1 MKKVLFATTALIATA
16 GMASADITWRGFGR
30 FGVVHNEGNAAN
42 ETYLTQRMRLTVT
55 GTAESDA
62 GVEFEGRMRI
72 ESNETA
78 ADPVARANASEF
90 GAAGFAVTSGGFRLD
105 VGSVSNVIDSGDM
118 VAHGGASVGMQGFIG
133 NNTGFGLPANGFGT
147 GGSAVA
153 GLAIDSDADGDGDN
167 DFVDENGNPVNIKD
181 ATGVDPIIK
190 LRYRAGDLTVS
201 ASYRDADE
209 QTQVGIGYKFGNYS
223 AGIVMGEDEA
233 ANTDFVAAGLTGSV
247 GAADFAF
254 LVADNDARASTSVG
268 LTVAYD
274 MSAATELRFAVSDSG
289 AAGDDTAY
297 AVGFRHSLGGGV
309 SLQGGVGEDNAG
321 NSRGDLGV
329 VFNF

>member
-16 GMASADITWRGFGR
+16 GMASADITWGGFGR

-55 GTAESDA
+55 GTTESDA
-62 GVEFEGRMRI
+62 GVKFEGRMRI

-78 ADPVARANASEF
+78 ADADAGANASGF

-147 GGSAVA
+147 GGGA
-153 GLAIDSDADGDGDN
+153 GDPA
-167 DFVDENGNPVNIKD
+167 
-181 ATGVDPIIK
+181 VDPIIK
-190 LRYRAGDLTVS
+190 LRYSAGDLTAS

-209 QTQVGIGYKFGNYS
+209 QTQVGLGYNFGNYS
-223 AGIVMGEDEA
+223 AGIVMGNDNA
-233 ANTDFVAAGLTGSV
+233 ANTDFVAASLTGSV

-254 LVADNDARASTSVG
+254 LVADNDENASTSVG

-289 AAGDDTAY
+289 VAGADTAY
-297 AVGFRHSLGGGV
+297 GVGFRHSLGGGV

>member
-1 MKKVLFATTALIATA
+1 VRAFEINLEGKPMKKVLFATTALIATA
-16 GMASADITWRGFGR
+16 GMASADITWGGFGR
-30 FGVVHNEGNAAN
+30 FGVVHNEGNAGN

-55 GTAESDA
+55 GTSESDA
-62 GVEFEGRMRI
+62 GVKFEGRMRI
-72 ESNETA
+72 ESNEDAT
-78 ADPVARANASEF
+78 DANADASATGF

-147 GGSAVA
+147 G
-153 GLAIDSDADGDGDN
+153 N
-167 DFVDENGNPVNIKD
+167 D
-181 ATGVDPIIK
+181 VDPIIK
-190 LRYRAGDLTVS
+190 LRYSAGDLTAS

-209 QTQVGIGYKFGNYS
+209 QTQVGLGYNFGNYS
-223 AGIVMGEDEA
+223 AGIVMGNDNA
-233 ANTDFVAAGLTGSV
+233 ANTDFVAASLTGSV
-247 GAADFAF
+247 GAAAFAF
-254 LVADNDARASTSVG
+254 LVADNDANASTSVG

-289 AAGDDTAY
+289 AAGADTAY

-309 SLQGGVGEDNAG
+309 SLQGGVGEDNGG

>member
-16 GMASADITWRGFGR
+16 GMASADITWGGFGR

-55 GTAESDA
+55 GTTESDA
-62 GVEFEGRMRI
+62 GVKFEGRMRI
-72 ESNETA
+72 ESNEDATDA
-78 ADPVARANASEF
+78 NANASASGF

-105 VGSVSNVIDSGDM
+105 VGSGSNVIDSGDM

-147 GGSAVA
+147 GNA
-153 GLAIDSDADGDGDN
+153 
-167 DFVDENGNPVNIKD
+167 
-181 ATGVDPIIK
+181 VDPIIK
-190 LRYRAGDLTVS
+190 LRYNAGDLTAS

-209 QTQVGIGYKFGNYS
+209 QTQVGIGYNFGNYS
-223 AGIVMGEDEA
+223 AGIVMGNDNA
-233 ANTDFVAAGLTGSV
+233 ANTDFVAASLTGSV

-289 AAGDDTAY
+289 AAGADTAY
-297 AVGFRHSLGGGV
+297 GVGFRHSLGGGV